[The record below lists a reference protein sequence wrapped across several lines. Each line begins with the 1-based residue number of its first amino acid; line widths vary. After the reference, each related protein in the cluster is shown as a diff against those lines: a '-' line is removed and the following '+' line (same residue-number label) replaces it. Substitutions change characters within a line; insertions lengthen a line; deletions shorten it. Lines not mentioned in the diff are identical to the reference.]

1 VGLARKIGADL
12 ATALFAA
19 GVLQSPWIHCTDAD
33 VSLPVDYF
41 DRTEAAGEPP
51 FPAALVYDFT
61 HTRQATDG
69 LGDAIDQYE
78 VFLRYLVLGLR
89 YAGSPY
95 AFHTIG
101 STIVLHADAYAA
113 VRGFP
118 KRVAAEDFHL
128 LAKLAKVGAIIPL
141 RGEAI
146 LLSGRESE
154 RVPFGTGRAMM
165 QSRGREED
173 LRIYDPRCFD
183 WLATWISALAKSARQ
198 PEQSIDPHLEVA
210 AIHAGIELDRLR
222 AILDRLG
229 ALEASR
235 KILSRKGDG
244 ARPLN
249 ENFDALA
256 TLKFIHAV
264 RDDVFPDIPIRD
276 ALARASFIN
285 VDIADPNYPFAQLC
299 LELESAEHAL
309 D

>member
-1 VGLARKIGADL
+1 
-12 ATALFAA
+12 
-19 GVLQSPWIHCTDAD
+19 
-33 VSLPVDYF
+33 VDYF

-61 HTRQATDG
+61 HTRQAADG

-235 KILSRKGDG
+235 KILSRKGDC